1 MKDQKEKFG
10 NISFSEE
17 MQPVTLVKE
26 RTILDDDDIGRK
38 GQRVNTKSEV
48 EDEIVDIRN
57 FQTYREF

>member
-38 GQRVNTKSEV
+38 G
-48 EDEIVDIRN
+48 
-57 FQTYREF
+57 